1 MNANRGE
8 AQPKKT
14 LRAFSSEQE
23 LTAYFR
29 QIAEEV
35 EARTQNAAALAT
47 CAPEAISAPVAE
59 SAQANADAKAKGDE

>member
-1 MNANRGE
+1 MNANRGK

-29 QIAEEV
+29 QIAEESKR
-35 EARTQNAAALAT
+35 EIRRAAGGGG
-47 CAPEAISAPVAE
+47 APGAISAPAAG
-59 SAQANADAKAKGDE
+59 SAQANADAKARGRE